1 MIRRPPR
8 STRTDTLF
16 PYTTLVRSDDK
27 LVPGRSDRLRRN
39 GDAGAVSADRL
50 RLVDLQR
57 DAPRHRLAPGDQRRD
72 PEIFVGE
79 QLQIVE
85 RAWDDG
91 RNDDGVD
98 PGPVESFQ
106 AQKLVEPDPT
116 FVGPRPCVGRHP
128 PAPRGFG
135 P

>member
-1 MIRRPPR
+1 MVKGRRGAKA
-8 STRTDTLF
+8 
-16 PYTTLVRSDDK
+16 DDK
-27 LVPGRSDRLRRN
+27 LVPVRSDRLRRN
-39 GDAGAVSADRL
+39 GVAGAVSADRL

-72 PEIFVGE
+72 PELFVGE

-98 PGPVESFQ
+98 LGPVESFH
-106 AQKLVEPDPT
+106 AQKLRSEEHTSELQSILRISYT
-116 FVGPRPCVGRHP
+116 FFCLNKNKST
-128 PAPRGFG
+128 
-135 P
+135 